1 MKGGDLIDHV
11 PNGKFYF
18 SLVGWFDI
26 IFCKKILFQ
35 KQVNKKTVVP
45 TYCLFFVVI
54 PHLSRPIP

>member
-1 MKGGDLIDHV
+1 MKGGDWIDHV

-18 SLVGWFDI
+18 SLVGWFDF

-45 TYCLFFVVI
+45 TYCLF
-54 PHLSRPIP
+54 LW